1 MPVANGR
8 RVAVIAGC
16 RTPFC
21 KSGTTLKDVRAVDLA
36 RFVARELLERT
47 NLDGA
52 DVNAVI
58 FGQVVPSALVPNV
71 AREVSLLPQFPKEIP
86 AYSLNRACASS
97 GQAVANAYDEIV
109 LGDAEVVLAGGV
121 ESLSD
126 IPILASRRLADILM
140 EASKAKSFGARL
152 RTLSRIRPRDLV
164 PVSPAIAE
172 PSTGE
177 TMGQSAEKMAKE
189 NHISRAA
196 QDRWAL
202 RSHELAARGTDDGRI
217 TAEIVPWFGPGGRAG
232 DGVVTQD
239 NGVRRDTSLE
249 QMAKL
254 KPVFDRRY
262 GSVTAANS
270 SPLTDGASAVLVM
283 SDSAA
288 RALGYTPLAYVRSY
302 AVAAVDPGWQLLQ
315 APIFAV
321 PKALER
327 AGIQWKEL
335 GVIEVHEAF
344 AAQVL
349 SNLQGWAAK
358 GWEINEDI
366 INVMGGSIAIGHPFG
381 ATGTRLVTTLANEMA
396 RRDVQ
401 FGLLSICAQGGMGLA
416 MVWSAADGSGRGAH
430 LGARRRRH
438 RRRHFRLEE
447 RAGQQAFGRG
457 EAGPARDV
465 RRVGARRRRAGRRL
479 LLVEARELHRGGRH
493 RGVRPAHHRRGSR
506 AALGR
511 GPGNAGPGGA
521 LPQTDRRRDSRRVP
535 RRRTRVRPRLRVPR
549 GLRSPPDPARPPG
562 SAARHSPGGGR
573 LPAAPPV
580 DWRPRGARHHPRGQ
594 GRRRQEGVPFGHRG
608 RAGSSRHPQGRHH
621 RRGAT
626 HGRRLA
632 PASQAAGRVPRMAA
646 RRQPTGPGLGLPS
659 RAEAGTR
666 ADARQLSRA
675 PRRVGGGGA
684 WAETRHGGGSEARG
698 AAVRAARRH

>member
-1 MPVANGR
+1 MPGADGR
-8 RVAVIAGC
+8 RVAVIVGC

-21 KSGTTLKDVRAVDLA
+21 KSGTVLKDARAVDLA

-109 LGDAEVVLAGGV
+109 LGDADVVLAGGV

-126 IPILASRRLADILM
+126 IPILASRRLADILV
-140 EASKAKSFGARL
+140 EASKAKSLGARL

-217 TAEIVPWFGPGGRAG
+217 PAEIVPWFPPPRGGRAA

-239 NGVRRDTSLE
+239 NGIRRDTSLE
-249 QMAKL
+249 QMGKL

-270 SPLTDGASAVLVM
+270 SPLTDGASAVLLM

-327 AGIQWKEL
+327 AGIQWKDL

-349 SNLQGWAAK
+349 SNLQGWEAL

-381 ATGTRLVTTLANEMA
+381 ATGTRLVTTLANEMT
-396 RRDVQ
+396 RRDVR
-401 FGLLSICAQGGMGLA
+401 FGLLSICAQGGMGFA
-416 MVWSAADGSGRGAH
+416 MV
-430 LGARRRRH
+430 LERR
-438 RRRHFRLEE
+438 
-447 RAGQQAFGRG
+447 
-457 EAGPARDV
+457 
-465 RRVGARRRRAGRRL
+465 
-479 LLVEARELHRGGRH
+479 
-493 RGVRPAHHRRGSR
+493 
-506 AALGR
+506 
-511 GPGNAGPGGA
+511 
-521 LPQTDRRRDSRRVP
+521 
-535 RRRTRVRPRLRVPR
+535 
-549 GLRSPPDPARPPG
+549 
-562 SAARHSPGGGR
+562 
-573 LPAAPPV
+573 
-580 DWRPRGARHHPRGQ
+580 
-594 GRRRQEGVPFGHRG
+594 
-608 RAGSSRHPQGRHH
+608 
-621 RRGAT
+621 
-626 HGRRLA
+626 
-632 PASQAAGRVPRMAA
+632 
-646 RRQPTGPGLGLPS
+646 
-659 RAEAGTR
+659 
-666 ADARQLSRA
+666 
-675 PRRVGGGGA
+675 
-684 WAETRHGGGSEARG
+684 
-698 AAVRAARRH
+698 

>member
-21 KSGTTLKDVRAVDLA
+21 KSGTVLKDARAVDLA

-97 GQAVANAYDEIV
+97 GQAVANAYDEIA

-126 IPILASRRLADILM
+126 IPILASRRLADILV
-140 EASKAKSFGARL
+140 EASKAKSLGARL
-152 RTLSRIRPRDLV
+152 RTFSRIRPRDLV

-217 TAEIVPWFGPGGRAG
+217 PAEIVPWFVPGGRAG
-232 DGVVTQD
+232 DGVVAQD
-239 NGVRRDTSLE
+239 NGLRRDTSLE

-270 SPLTDGASAVLVM
+270 SPLTDGASAVLLM

-302 AVAAVDPGWQLLQ
+302 SVAAVDPGWQLLQ

-327 AGIQWKEL
+327 AGIQWKDL

-349 SNLQGWAAK
+349 SNLQGWGAL

-381 ATGTRLVTTLANEMA
+381 ATGTRLVTTLANEMT

-401 FGLLSICAQGGMGLA
+401 FGLLSICAQGGMGFA
-416 MVWSAADGSGRGAH
+416 MV
-430 LGARRRRH
+430 LERR
-438 RRRHFRLEE
+438 
-447 RAGQQAFGRG
+447 
-457 EAGPARDV
+457 
-465 RRVGARRRRAGRRL
+465 
-479 LLVEARELHRGGRH
+479 
-493 RGVRPAHHRRGSR
+493 
-506 AALGR
+506 
-511 GPGNAGPGGA
+511 
-521 LPQTDRRRDSRRVP
+521 
-535 RRRTRVRPRLRVPR
+535 
-549 GLRSPPDPARPPG
+549 
-562 SAARHSPGGGR
+562 
-573 LPAAPPV
+573 
-580 DWRPRGARHHPRGQ
+580 
-594 GRRRQEGVPFGHRG
+594 
-608 RAGSSRHPQGRHH
+608 
-621 RRGAT
+621 
-626 HGRRLA
+626 
-632 PASQAAGRVPRMAA
+632 
-646 RRQPTGPGLGLPS
+646 
-659 RAEAGTR
+659 
-666 ADARQLSRA
+666 
-675 PRRVGGGGA
+675 
-684 WAETRHGGGSEARG
+684 
-698 AAVRAARRH
+698 

>member
-1 MPVANGR
+1 MPVPRRACDAKRASRSSTFSSLARQRARGRFRDFREENVMPVANGR

-16 RTPFC
+16 RTPFSR
-21 KSGTTLKDVRAVDLA
+21 SGTVLKDARAVDLA

-126 IPILASRRLADILM
+126 IPILASRRLADILV

-189 NHISRAA
+189 NHVTRAA

-202 RSHELAARGTDDGRI
+202 RSHQLAAGGTDDGRI
-217 TAEIVPWFGPGGRAG
+217 VAEIAPWLPQRTG
-232 DGVVTQD
+232 DGIVTQD
-239 NGVRRDTSLE
+239 NGIRRDTSLE

-288 RALGYTPLAYVRSY
+288 RALGYTTLAYVRSY

-349 SNLQGWAAK
+349 SNLQGWGAL

-416 MVWSAADGSGRGAH
+416 MV
-430 LGARRRRH
+430 LERR
-438 RRRHFRLEE
+438 
-447 RAGQQAFGRG
+447 
-457 EAGPARDV
+457 
-465 RRVGARRRRAGRRL
+465 
-479 LLVEARELHRGGRH
+479 
-493 RGVRPAHHRRGSR
+493 
-506 AALGR
+506 
-511 GPGNAGPGGA
+511 
-521 LPQTDRRRDSRRVP
+521 
-535 RRRTRVRPRLRVPR
+535 
-549 GLRSPPDPARPPG
+549 
-562 SAARHSPGGGR
+562 
-573 LPAAPPV
+573 
-580 DWRPRGARHHPRGQ
+580 
-594 GRRRQEGVPFGHRG
+594 
-608 RAGSSRHPQGRHH
+608 
-621 RRGAT
+621 
-626 HGRRLA
+626 
-632 PASQAAGRVPRMAA
+632 
-646 RRQPTGPGLGLPS
+646 
-659 RAEAGTR
+659 
-666 ADARQLSRA
+666 
-675 PRRVGGGGA
+675 
-684 WAETRHGGGSEARG
+684 
-698 AAVRAARRH
+698 

>member
-1 MPVANGR
+1 MPGADGR

-21 KSGTTLKDVRAVDLA
+21 KSGTVLKDARAVDLA

-52 DVNAVI
+52 DVIAVI

-109 LGDAEVVLAGGV
+109 LGDADVVLAGGV

-126 IPILASRRLADILM
+126 IPILASRRLADILV
-140 EASKAKSFGARL
+140 EASKARSLGARL

-202 RSHELAARGTDDGRI
+202 RSHELAARGTDEGRI
-217 TAEIVPWFGPGGRAG
+217 PAEIVPWFPPPRGGRAG

-239 NGVRRDTSLE
+239 NGIRRDTSLE
-249 QMAKL
+249 QMGKL

-270 SPLTDGASAVLVM
+270 SPLTDGASAVLLM

-327 AGIQWKEL
+327 AGIQWKDL

-349 SNLQGWAAK
+349 SNLQGWEAL

-381 ATGTRLVTTLANEMA
+381 ATGTRLVTTLANEMT

-401 FGLLSICAQGGMGLA
+401 FGLLSICAQGGMGFA
-416 MVWSAADGSGRGAH
+416 MV
-430 LGARRRRH
+430 LERR
-438 RRRHFRLEE
+438 
-447 RAGQQAFGRG
+447 
-457 EAGPARDV
+457 
-465 RRVGARRRRAGRRL
+465 
-479 LLVEARELHRGGRH
+479 
-493 RGVRPAHHRRGSR
+493 
-506 AALGR
+506 
-511 GPGNAGPGGA
+511 
-521 LPQTDRRRDSRRVP
+521 
-535 RRRTRVRPRLRVPR
+535 
-549 GLRSPPDPARPPG
+549 
-562 SAARHSPGGGR
+562 
-573 LPAAPPV
+573 
-580 DWRPRGARHHPRGQ
+580 
-594 GRRRQEGVPFGHRG
+594 
-608 RAGSSRHPQGRHH
+608 
-621 RRGAT
+621 
-626 HGRRLA
+626 
-632 PASQAAGRVPRMAA
+632 
-646 RRQPTGPGLGLPS
+646 
-659 RAEAGTR
+659 
-666 ADARQLSRA
+666 
-675 PRRVGGGGA
+675 
-684 WAETRHGGGSEARG
+684 
-698 AAVRAARRH
+698 

>member
-1 MPVANGR
+1 MPGADGR

-21 KSGTTLKDVRAVDLA
+21 KSGTVLKDARAVDLA

-109 LGDAEVVLAGGV
+109 LGDADVVLAGGV

-126 IPILASRRLADILM
+126 IPILASRRLADILV
-140 EASKAKSFGARL
+140 EASKAKSLGARL

-189 NHISRAA
+189 NHIARAA

-217 TAEIVPWFGPGGRAG
+217 PAEIVPWFPPPRGGRAG

-239 NGVRRDTSLE
+239 NGIRRDTSLE
-249 QMAKL
+249 QMGKL

-270 SPLTDGASAVLVM
+270 SPLTDGASAVLLM

-327 AGIQWKEL
+327 AGIQWEDL

-349 SNLQGWAAK
+349 SNLQGWEAL

-381 ATGTRLVTTLANEMA
+381 ATGTRLVTTLANEMT

-401 FGLLSICAQGGMGLA
+401 FGLLSICAQGGMGFA
-416 MVWSAADGSGRGAH
+416 MV
-430 LGARRRRH
+430 LERR
-438 RRRHFRLEE
+438 
-447 RAGQQAFGRG
+447 
-457 EAGPARDV
+457 
-465 RRVGARRRRAGRRL
+465 
-479 LLVEARELHRGGRH
+479 
-493 RGVRPAHHRRGSR
+493 
-506 AALGR
+506 
-511 GPGNAGPGGA
+511 
-521 LPQTDRRRDSRRVP
+521 
-535 RRRTRVRPRLRVPR
+535 
-549 GLRSPPDPARPPG
+549 
-562 SAARHSPGGGR
+562 
-573 LPAAPPV
+573 
-580 DWRPRGARHHPRGQ
+580 
-594 GRRRQEGVPFGHRG
+594 
-608 RAGSSRHPQGRHH
+608 
-621 RRGAT
+621 
-626 HGRRLA
+626 
-632 PASQAAGRVPRMAA
+632 
-646 RRQPTGPGLGLPS
+646 
-659 RAEAGTR
+659 
-666 ADARQLSRA
+666 
-675 PRRVGGGGA
+675 
-684 WAETRHGGGSEARG
+684 
-698 AAVRAARRH
+698 